1 MTKNNGQASVT
12 QAEIRHLDNSMETI
26 YSVIINHFD
35 DPVEI
40 WEQYSTEQEAR
51 EEAFLWNNGLW
62 GEGFTYS
69 AEWLRLN
76 TKDDKVN

>member
-1 MTKNNGQASVT
+1 MAEHDGQASVT
-12 QAEIRHLDNSMETI
+12 RAEMRHSDNRVEKI
-26 YSVIINHFD
+26 YSVVINHFN

-51 EEAFLWNNGLW
+51 EEAFLWNNGIW

-69 AEWLRLN
+69 AEWLRLQN
-76 TKDDKVN
+76 DPSN